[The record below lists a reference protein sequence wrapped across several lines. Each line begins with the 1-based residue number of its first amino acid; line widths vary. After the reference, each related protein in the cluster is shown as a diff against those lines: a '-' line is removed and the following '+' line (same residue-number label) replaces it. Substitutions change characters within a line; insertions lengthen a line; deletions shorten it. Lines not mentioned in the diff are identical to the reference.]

1 MTPEERQMISDLFDR
16 MRGVSVD
23 KDRDAEALI
32 NQRVRGNPDA
42 GYLLVQSVLMQEFAL
57 QQSTARIEELE
68 DQVRQMEASSQP
80 PQRNSGGFLGG
91 LFGGSRPAPSS
102 SSSVPAFGSR
112 PAGSPWGNQ
121 GSSGYSAPRG
131 APAPM
136 ERAPMAPP
144 PAAAAPSS
152 GGFLKGAMAAA
163 AGVAGGMLLA
173 ESVRNMMGSSS
184 AHASTTGGYED
195 NDPAGKSYGGS
206 SGSDTSYVDNDPAND
221 PADNGWDS
229 GNGSDVDL

>member
-32 NQRVRGNPDA
+32 SQRTRSTPDA
-42 GYLLVQSVLMQEFAL
+42 AYLLVQSVLMQEFAL

-68 DQVRQMEASSQP
+68 EQVRQMEASSQP

-91 LFGGSRPAPSS
+91 LFGGSRPSAPA

-112 PAGSPWGNQ
+112 PAASPWGNQ
-121 GSSGYSAPRG
+121 GNSGYSAARG
-131 APAPM
+131 PAPM

-173 ESVRNMMGSSS
+173 ESVRNMMSSS
-184 AHASTTGGYED
+184 PASASTTGSGHDD
-195 NDPAGKSYGGS
+195 NDPAGKSYG
-206 SGSDTSYVDNDPAND
+206 GSDTSYVDNDPAND
-221 PADNGWDS
+221 RADDGWDS